1 MHQFADLPESAKSG
15 RRMPAV
21 KLLYQPSEG
30 DTRPAYIMGHSVQ
43 VISVLVAAADS
54 FFAVPL
60 AVRIHDGVK
69 LTNRDQKTLPEK
81 CCDLLMALNLRQP
94 GYLVA
99 DAYYARAGMAQRT
112 IADGHHLISR
122 VRHNAVAYRPI
133 PTSNRPRRC
142 GRPRVYGR
150 KIKLWNLFKDGASGC
165 QQSRQSCLRRDVR
178 LRFLCRD
185 LVWRPLRTT
194 VRFVLVDHPSRDRL
208 IFIATDLSMPLIDVI
223 RLYGLCLKIELSF
236 DQAFRVLSF
245 PEG

>member
-1 MHQFADLPESAKSG
+1 M
-15 RRMPAV
+15 

-43 VISVLVAAADS
+43 VISVLVAAAGS

-112 IADGHHLISR
+112 IADGLPQCLVDSVEVVDIDTQHADTVLLTEHVDPALTFFQKERSI
-122 VRHNAVAYRPI
+122 
-133 PTSNRPRRC
+133 
-142 GRPRVYGR
+142 
-150 KIKLWNLFKDGASGC
+150 
-165 QQSRQSCLRRDVR
+165 RQSGKRIL
-178 LRFLCRD
+178 
-185 LVWRPLRTT
+185 P
-194 VRFVLVDHPSRDRL
+194 
-208 IFIATDLSMPLIDVI
+208 
-223 RLYGLCLKIELSF
+223 
-236 DQAFRVLSF
+236 
-245 PEG
+245 